1 MNETLRNMAPL
12 FEGMDK
18 RNHAFKR
25 ETYAD
30 TFQSYR
36 EENGGFFRELNQA
49 LAAGQQEELSRELAG
64 AVTGYVKETLGAVR
78 EKRKREAAQL
88 NYNMFMAVYFM
99 PAILEGKQNGA
110 RELTDSI
117 CAKWAETFH
126 GSRIQSADFAT
137 IQSGFRTKLCYITT
151 AVCKSLHKPEDCRE
165 LELLRGYRDGYLL
178 RHGGA
183 ALVEEYYDI
192 APTIVKRIGK
202 SPDAGSKY
210 RYLWERY
217 LKPCVAAIEN
227 GNSEACGEI
236 YAEMVEELK
245 RQYVVTAGSHMEQQR
260 LQEEMT

>member
-1 MNETLRNMAPL
+1 MNETLRNIAPL

-36 EENGGFFRELNQA
+36 EENGGFFLELDRA
-49 LAAGQQEELSRELAG
+49 LAAGQQEELSWELAG

-78 EKRKREAAQL
+78 EKRRREAAQL
-88 NYNMFMAVYFM
+88 NYNMFMAVYFL

-110 RELTDSI
+110 KELADSI
-117 CAKWAETFH
+117 CAKWAETFP
-126 GSRIQSADFAT
+126 GNRIQSADFAT
-137 IQSGFRTKLCYITT
+137 IQSGFRTKMCYITT

-165 LELLRGYRDGYLL
+165 LELLRGYRDGYLM

-192 APTIVKRIGK
+192 APTIVKRINK
-202 SPDAGSKY
+202 LPDAEREY

-227 GNSEACGEI
+227 GEPEVCGGT
-236 YAEMVEELK
+236 YTEMVEELK
-245 RQYVVTAGSHMEQQR
+245 RKYVATAERTGGSGVCR
-260 LQEEMT
+260 RK